1 MHSSAKKELN
11 QITIIHGALA
21 RLAAKEKT
29 YSYLK
34 DVIFYLEHDMHKY
47 YF

>member
-11 QITIIHGALA
+11 SITIVHGALA
-21 RLAAKEKT
+21 GLAAKEKT

-34 DVIFYLEHDMHKY
+34 DVIFYLEHDMCT
-47 YF
+47 